1 MDIYNVRTMKNI
13 EEAIPVTTPGTRI
26 DLFET
31 EFLIK
36 KTAAIRL
43 LMSQRTMN

>member
-1 MDIYNVRTMKNI
+1 MDIYNVSTMRNI
-13 EEAIPVTTPGTRI
+13 EEAIPVTTPGMTT

-31 EFLIK
+31 AFLIK

-43 LMSQRTMN
+43 LMSQSAMN